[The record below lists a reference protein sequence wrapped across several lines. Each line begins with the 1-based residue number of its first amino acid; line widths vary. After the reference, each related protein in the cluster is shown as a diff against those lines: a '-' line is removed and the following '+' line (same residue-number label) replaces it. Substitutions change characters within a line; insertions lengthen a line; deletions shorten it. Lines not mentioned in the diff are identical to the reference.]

1 LLLWLLVRILELVE
15 PSMYF
20 ASRSIAYIHHDHQTM
35 TLEPKFVRME
45 AYMDNLAFSYKCS
58 YLARHIQQRIELAF
72 GLHTN
77 RHSSLG
83 HVDIERVLF
92 ARRDKPYYIGMDITV
107 AYPLDIHQRLVW

>member
-1 LLLWLLVRILELVE
+1 LVGSLELVE

-20 ASRSIAYIHHDHQTM
+20 ASRNIACIHHGHQTM
-35 TLEPKFVRME
+35 TLGPMFVRME
-45 AYMDNLAFSYKCS
+45 AYMDNLASSYMCS

-72 GLHTN
+72 DLHTN
-77 RHSSLG
+77 RHSFLD

-107 AYPLDIHQRLVW
+107 ACPLGIHQRLVW